1 MKKSLE
7 FDEHVGESTSTN
19 PQNSSGTCKPTPDDP
34 DQYDDSSSSESTS
47 TAISTRKQHSRK
59 RRSKKLIRQLFRELS
74 AIVPEASNKEVM
86 LMDHK
91 EASSILEGAIKYMKQ
106 LEERVNK
113 LEEELTRPNH
123 GSYSEEEEED
133 RLLEIDL
140 MKTDS
145 QDQQNVFIRI
155 ICEKQKG
162 QIARI
167 MSEIE
172 KLHLSVSS
180 ISALPFGDQ
189 LLVISVSAQMG
200 NEFCMTANDL
210 KKNLRVAI
218 LKFMR
223 HV

>member
-1 MKKSLE
+1 
-7 FDEHVGESTSTN
+7 
-19 PQNSSGTCKPTPDDP
+19 
-34 DQYDDSSSSESTS
+34 
-47 TAISTRKQHSRK
+47 
-59 RRSKKLIRQLFRELS
+59 
-74 AIVPEASNKEVM
+74 
-86 LMDHK
+86 MDHK

-113 LEEELTRPNH
+113 LEEELTRPINH

-133 RLLEIDL
+133 RLLEIDV
-140 MKTDS
+140 MKTDG

-189 LLVISVSAQMG
+189 LLVISVSAQVILI
-200 NEFCMTANDL
+200 FICP
-210 KKNLRVAI
+210 NLIHCAY
-218 LKFMR
+218 
-223 HV
+223 

>member
-1 MKKSLE
+1 MKSSSLE
-7 FDEHVGESTSTN
+7 FDEHVDESTSTN
-19 PQNSSGTCKPTPDDP
+19 PPKSGTCKPTPDDDP
-34 DQYDDSSSSESTS
+34 HEYDSSSSESSTTS
-47 TAISTRKQHSRK
+47 TAITRKLSRK
-59 RRSKKLIRQLFRELS
+59 RRSKKLIRQFRELS

-86 LMDHK
+86 LMDVK
-91 EASSILEGAIKYMKQ
+91 EASSILEDAIKYMKQ

-123 GSYSEEEEED
+123 GSYSDEEEEED
-133 RLLEIDL
+133 RLPEIDV
-140 MKTDS
+140 KTDG
-145 QDQQNVFIRI
+145 QDQQNVLIRI
-155 ICEKQKG
+155 ICEKRKG

-167 MSEIE
+167 MSEME
-172 KLHLSVSS
+172 ELHLSVSS

-210 KKNLRVAI
+210 KKNLRAGI

>member
-1 MKKSLE
+1 MKSLE
-7 FDEHVGESTSTN
+7 FDEHVGESTSN
-19 PQNSSGTCKPTPDDP
+19 PQNSGTCKPTAAPDDP
-34 DQYDDSSSSESTS
+34 RYDYSSSSESTS
-47 TAISTRKQHSRK
+47 TAITRKHSRK
-59 RRSKKLIRQLFRELS
+59 RRSRKLIRQYFRELS
-74 AIVPEASNKEVM
+74 AIVLPEASNKEVM

-91 EASSILEGAIKYMKQ
+91 ESSSILEDAIKYMKQ

-113 LEEELTRPNH
+113 LEEELARPNH
-123 GSYSEEEEED
+123 GSNSEEEED
-133 RLLEIDL
+133 RLLEIEV
-140 MKTDS
+140 KTDG
-145 QDQQNVFIRI
+145 QDQQNVLIRI

-162 QIARI
+162 QIAGI
-167 MSEIE
+167 VSEIE

-200 NEFCMTANDL
+200 NEFCMAANDL

>member
-1 MKKSLE
+1 
-7 FDEHVGESTSTN
+7 
-19 PQNSSGTCKPTPDDP
+19 
-34 DQYDDSSSSESTS
+34 
-47 TAISTRKQHSRK
+47 
-59 RRSKKLIRQLFRELS
+59 
-74 AIVPEASNKEVM
+74 
-86 LMDHK
+86 MDHK

-133 RLLEIDL
+133 RLLEIDV
-140 MKTDS
+140 MKTDG

-189 LLVISVSAQMG
+189 LLVISVSAQVILI
-200 NEFCMTANDL
+200 FICP
-210 KKNLRVAI
+210 NLIHCAY
-218 LKFMR
+218 
-223 HV
+223 